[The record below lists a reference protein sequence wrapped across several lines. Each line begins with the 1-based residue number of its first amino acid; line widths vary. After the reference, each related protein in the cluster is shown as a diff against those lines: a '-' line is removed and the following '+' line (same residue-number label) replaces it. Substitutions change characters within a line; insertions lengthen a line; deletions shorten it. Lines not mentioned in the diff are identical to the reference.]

1 VSRQTTISIPLPR
14 IAGAFVPYTAFVL
27 VLALLFGGGTQAGL
41 WSDVIVELA
50 ALPLIP
56 WAIVRL
62 PPARLGWQ
70 ARWAIGLMCA
80 VMALPLLQLVP
91 LPHAV
96 WSAIPGRAEISA
108 AYREAGMDW
117 PWLPVSLDPAATWRS
132 FVSLL
137 PAAAIFLAALSL
149 AGAARHMLVALI
161 VAAACISVPLDFL
174 QIMGGPESPLRFYAV
189 TNNARA
195 VGFFANANHY
205 VALLYCAIP
214 FMVAL
219 ALDAAGEYRRRRG
232 FIIALLVV
240 SLGAMVIGIALAVSR
255 AGLILG
261 MLAGCG
267 ALAIAWRQNGAR
279 SGRRLWLTSTAGL
292 LAALLVLFQFGFV
305 NLSERIDVTVNL
317 EDLRWPVARVTAR
330 AALAHMPLGSGL
342 GTFVPI
348 YDMYAP
354 RTLLADRFVN
364 HAHDDWLELWLTGGV
379 PALVLAAAFLAW
391 FLSAAVTCWRRAR
404 PNMPARGILLAR
416 AASIAVALLLVHS
429 ALDYPL
435 RTLALSVV
443 FALACALFIPAGE
456 AALTPSDKPERA
468 ER

>member
-1 VSRQTTISIPLPR
+1 MSRQTTISISLPR
-14 IAGAFVPYTAFVL
+14 MAGAFAPYTALVL
-27 VLALLFGGGTQAGL
+27 VLVLLFGGGTRAGL
-41 WSDVIVELA
+41 WSDVVVELA

-62 PPARLGWQ
+62 PLARLGWQ
-70 ARWAIGLMCA
+70 ARWAIGLLCA
-80 VMALPLLQLVP
+80 IVALPLLQLVP

-96 WSAIPGRAEISA
+96 WSALPGRAEISA

-117 PWLPVSLDPAATWRS
+117 PWLPVSLDPTATWRS
-132 FVSLL
+132 LVSLL

-161 VAAACISVPLDFL
+161 VVAACVSVPLDFL

-219 ALDAAGEYRRRRG
+219 ALDAAGRHRQRRG

-240 SLGAMVIGIALAVSR
+240 LLGAIVIGIALAVSR
-255 AGLILG
+255 AGLVLG
-261 MLAGCG
+261 LLAGCG

-279 SGRRLWLTSTAGL
+279 SGRRLWLTSAAGL
-292 LAALLVLFQFGFV
+292 LAALLVLFQFGFA

-379 PALVLAAAFLAW
+379 PALMLAAAFLAW
-391 FLSAAVTCWRRAR
+391 FLSAVVTCWRPAR
-404 PNMPARGILLAR
+404 PTMPARDILFAR
-416 AASIAVALLLVHS
+416 AASVAVALLLVHS

-435 RTLALSVV
+435 RTLALGAV
-443 FALACALFIPAGE
+443 FALACALLIPA
-456 AALTPSDKPERA
+456 A
-468 ER
+468 EEVRRP

>member
-1 VSRQTTISIPLPR
+1 MSRQTISIPLPR
-14 IAGAFVPYTAFVL
+14 IAGAFAAYTAFVL

-41 WSDVIVELA
+41 WSDVVVELA

-56 WAIVRL
+56 WAIARL
-62 PPARLGWQ
+62 SSARLGWQ
-70 ARWAIGLMCA
+70 ARWAIGLLCA
-80 VMALPLLQLVP
+80 IVALPLLQLVP
-91 LPHAV
+91 LPHAL

-117 PWLPVSLDPAATWRS
+117 PWLPISLDPTATWRS
-132 FVSLL
+132 LVSLL

-149 AGAARHMLVALI
+149 SHAARRVLVAMI
-161 VAAACISVPLDFL
+161 VAAACVSVPLDLL

-214 FMVAL
+214 FAVAL
-219 ALDAAGEYRRRRG
+219 ALGAASEYRRRRG
-232 FIIALLVV
+232 FTVALLVV
-240 SLGAMVIGIALAVSR
+240 LLGAIVIGIALAVSR
-255 AGLILG
+255 AGLALG
-261 MLAGCG
+261 LLAGL
-267 ALAIAWRQNGAR
+267 ASLAIAWRQNSGG
-279 SGRRLWLTSTAGL
+279 SGRRLWLTSAAGL
-292 LAALLVLFQFGFV
+292 LAALFVVFQFGFV
-305 NLSERIDVTVNL
+305 NLSERIDVTINL

-348 YDMYAP
+348 YDMFAP

-379 PALVLAAAFLAW
+379 PALVLAATFLAW
-391 FLSAAVTCWRRAR
+391 FLSAAVTCWRRA
-404 PNMPARGILLAR
+404 PPEMPARGVLLAR
-416 AASIAVALLLVHS
+416 AASIVVALLMAHS

-435 RTLALSVV
+435 RTLALGVV
-443 FALACALFIPAGE
+443 FALAGALLIPAGE
-456 AALTPSDKPERA
+456 AARLASGVIRP
-468 ER
+468 